1 MVAERRCGPRLFQGG
16 LSRIRTSALCVTV
29 DNNGVVQLKYG
40 DTINIFICMN
50 YGGGVSRK
58 KQMVSKGLALFNKSL
73 RLHLVVALQT
83 ASRNAGFHFLRPLGR
98 ASSS

>member
-1 MVAERRCGPRLFQGG
+1 MDGCRAAVRSTLVSGRPIANKDLGP
-16 LSRIRTSALCVTV
+16 LCYC
-29 DNNGVVQLKYG
+29 NGVVQLKYG